1 MKNDVTPPRRAKA
14 SLSVALSGLFLV
26 GVVSLSGASSPIE
39 PARSAVAAPAPAP
52 DDGLAIV
59 SGGAQALSRAER
71 IAPPGLRFPMDP
83 LPKCIVGNNF
93 GAMSKLYGA
102 GAHEG
107 VDIAGTLGQRV
118 FAVEDGVL
126 SRQFLNTS
134 AAGFGWE
141 LQPTVGDVRF
151 RYYHL
156 SGFADGLTTGD
167 RVLAGQLIGYVGDTG
182 NPGAGNYHLHFEVR
196 PGNVPVDPVPL
207 LGIPSACQVL
217 PKP

>member
-1 MKNDVTPPRRAKA
+1 MAPR
-14 SLSVALSGLFLV
+14 SGR
-26 GVVSLSGASSPIE
+26 P
-39 PARSAVAAPAPAP
+39 
-52 DDGLAIV
+52 
-59 SGGAQALSRAER
+59 AER
-71 IAPPGLRFPMDP
+71 IITTGGGLRFPMDP
-83 LPKCIVGNNF
+83 VPKCIVGNNF

-107 VDIAGTLGQRV
+107 VDIAGTLGQHV

-126 SRQFLNTS
+126 SRQFADTG

-141 LQPTVGDVRF
+141 LRPAVGDMRY

-156 SGFADGLTTGD
+156 SAFAAGLTTGD
-167 RVLAGQLIGYVGDTG
+167 KVVAGQLIGYVGDTG

-196 PGNVPVDPVPL
+196 PANVPVDPVPL
-207 LGIPSACQVL
+207 LAIPSTCQVL